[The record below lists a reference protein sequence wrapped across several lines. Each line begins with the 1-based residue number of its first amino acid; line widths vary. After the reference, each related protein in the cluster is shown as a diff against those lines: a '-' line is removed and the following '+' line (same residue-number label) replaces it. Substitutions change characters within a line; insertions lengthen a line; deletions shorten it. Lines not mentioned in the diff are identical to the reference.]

1 MHVCSDFSLMA
12 QQLVRSKLE
21 FQEPSIFQI
30 KSFFFELRSLETM
43 QAIIHFFFHFFLIS
57 KKKNYSGKAST
68 FSFIT
73 SSHWLGC
80 LWGQRED
87 IFQP

>member
-30 KSFFFELRSLETM
+30 KSFFELRSLETM
-43 QAIIHFFFHFFLIS
+43 QAIIHFFFPFLL
-57 KKKNYSGKAST
+57 N
-68 FSFIT
+68 
-73 SSHWLGC
+73 
-80 LWGQRED
+80 
-87 IFQP
+87 FQEKELQW